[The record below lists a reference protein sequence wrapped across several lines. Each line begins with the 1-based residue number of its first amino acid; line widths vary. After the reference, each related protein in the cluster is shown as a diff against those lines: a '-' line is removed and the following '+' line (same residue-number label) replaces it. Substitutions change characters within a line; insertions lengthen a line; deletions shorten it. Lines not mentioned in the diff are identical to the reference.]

1 MLSRLGV
8 SRGVE
13 YMVIPGNTQPRNL
26 WLRDGNSAIGVEYM
40 VIPEESSGELEVWN
54 RLWEV

>member
-13 YMVIPGNTQPRNL
+13 YMVIP
-26 WLRDGNSAIGVEYM
+26 
-40 VIPEESSGELEVWN
+40 EESS
-54 RLWEV
+54 WEVGKCGIVEPLKSVE